1 MSPSDT
7 SDGGVLS
14 AWAATRTQ
22 AAWTLRR
29 LLRGRML
36 WVALLFALGPISF
49 TIVVVQFGRATRW
62 DDIFPPLLLLTRIV
76 APLLSAALIAD
87 EFEERTFTY
96 LWSRPLP
103 RWSVVAGK
111 LIGTVPVTVA
121 LLCLV
126 TIVCYLVGVRGAA
139 PQAPWPPLALPR
151 ALAAVSLSAF
161 SLALVAG
168 GIAVLVPRH
177 GLGVAYAYVLVL
189 DTSMGAMPFSI
200 QRLSVTFNADVLGGL
215 QPPGETATAGAS
227 AAWLV
232 GIGLFWLVLAL
243 WRLSRS
249 EFAVGDK

>member
-1 MSPSDT
+1 MSAG
-7 SDGGVLS
+7 DGGVLS
-14 AWAATRTQ
+14 GWAAMRTQ
-22 AAWTLRR
+22 AGWTLRR

-36 WVALLFALGPISF
+36 WVALLFALGPIAF
-49 TIVVVQFGRATRW
+49 TFVVVQFGRAARW
-62 DDIFPPLLLLTRIV
+62 EDIFPPLLLLARIV

-103 RWSVVAGK
+103 RWSVLAGK

-139 PQAPWPPLALPR
+139 PEAPWPPLALPR
-151 ALAAVSLSAF
+151 ALAAMSLSAL

-243 WRLSRS
+243 WRLARS